1 MKKMKK
7 KIAAGAF
14 LVLALALGFE
24 AIDGPSVSAKGYSPN
39 ETENE
44 DITWIKD
51 QIEKWR
57 EDPGMQ
63 IAATAIHRAEKTV
76 VLWVYERTPE
86 NQQLH
91 HKMINGWEIIVAE
104 DVKPPSIWGENMVVI
119 GIAALGIGVAA
130 VILIYKKFQ
139 KSNRESRKEK

>member
-1 MKKMKK
+1 MKK
-7 KIAAGAF
+7 KIVAGAF

-24 AIDGPSVSAKGYSPN
+24 AIDGPSVSAKVYSPN

-57 EDPGMQ
+57 EDPEMQ

-91 HKMINGWEIIVAE
+91 HKMINGWKIIVAE

-119 GIAALGIGVAA
+119 GIVALGIGVAA

-139 KSNRESRKEK
+139 KSNRESRKER